1 MTKQRNIVFNEYS
14 LEGDD
19 ISSYIA
25 NMNLEF
31 LQAVALSVANERSL
45 DSILKRIV
53 AGLAD
58 TPEMVLARIWLQ
70 GPGDIC
76 ETCPSR
82 SECPSKEVCLHLVAS
97 DGRPLSK
104 AAPRPTRLDGLFR
117 RFPLG
122 VRKVGKIAES
132 GESLLFTD
140 VDRGDSWV
148 RDSDWVE
155 REGVRS
161 FAGQPLIFR
170 GEILGVLVVFS
181 RSKLT
186 NSDLA
191 MLRTFADNGASA
203 IANARAFE
211 NVDRLR
217 QQLEAENEYLRER
230 VQTPLSSEEIIGRS
244 SAIQKVLQQIELVAP
259 TESTIL
265 IQGESGTGKELVA
278 REVHRKSKRRSAPLI
293 RVNCATIPAELFE
306 SEFFGHVKGSFT
318 GAVRDRIGRFQA
330 ADGGTLFL
338 DEVGEIPLGLQS
350 KLLRVLQE
358 GEFEAVG
365 EDVTRSVDVRIIAAT
380 NRDLRR
386 EVDEGRFREDLYYR
400 LSVFPIDI
408 PALRHRRGDIGLL
421 ASHFVERI
429 AERLSIPVPALKK
442 KHVNQLESYDWPGN
456 IRELENAIERALI
469 TQRGN
474 QLDFNSSLGTLN
486 NPVAARISR
495 PKLQE
500 GEQEPLTAD
509 EMKAFE
515 RQNIISALTICGW
528 KIRGKDGAAA
538 MLGIKPTTLSSKM
551 KAMGISRG
559 QN

>member
-1 MTKQRNIVFNEYS
+1 
-14 LEGDD
+14 
-19 ISSYIA
+19 
-25 NMNLEF
+25 MNLEF

-58 TPEMVLARIWLQ
+58 TPEMVLARIWLR

-76 ETCPSR
+76 ATCPSR
-82 SECPSKEVCLHLVAS
+82 TECPSQEVCLHLMAS
-97 DGRPLSK
+97 DGHPLSDET
-104 AAPRPTRLDGLFR
+104 PRPTRLDGMFR

-122 VRKVGKIAES
+122 VRKVGKIGET
-132 GESLLFTD
+132 GESLLFTNINI
-140 VDRGDSWV
+140 GETWT
-148 RDSDWVE
+148 RDPDWAQ

-170 GEILGVLVVFS
+170 GEILGVLGIFS

-203 IANARAFE
+203 IANARSFE
-211 NVDRLR
+211 EVDRLR
-217 QQLEAENEYLRER
+217 KRLVAENEYLREK
-230 VQTPLSSEEIIGRS
+230 VQTAVSSDEIIGQS

-278 REVHRKSKRRSAPLI
+278 REIHRKSKRSSAPLI

-318 GAVRDRIGRFQA
+318 GAVRDRVGRFQA

-338 DEVGEIPLGLQS
+338 DEVGEIPLRLQS

-358 GEFEAVG
+358 GEYEAVG
-365 EDVTRSVDVRIIAAT
+365 EDVTRTVDVRIIAAT

-400 LSVFPIDI
+400 LGVFPLDI
-408 PALRHRRGDIGLL
+408 PALRYRRGDIGLL

-429 AERLSIPVPALKK
+429 ARKFSIPVPVLKR
-442 KHVNQLESYDWPGN
+442 KHVSQLESYDWPGN
-456 IRELENAIERALI
+456 VRELENAIERALI
-469 TQRGN
+469 TRRGN
-474 QLDFNSSLGTLN
+474 QLDFSAGRAGYFTIPS
-486 NPVAARISR
+486 PISDSTS
-495 PKLQE
+495 PEEETENILTVDELKKL
-500 GEQEPLTAD
+500 
-509 EMKAFE
+509 E
-515 RQNIISALTICGW
+515 RRNIILALEKCGW
-528 KIRGKDGAAA
+528 KIGGRDGAASL
-538 MLGIKPTTLSSKM
+538 LGMKPTTLSSKIKTM
-551 KAMGISRG
+551 NIRR
-559 QN
+559 NR